1 MMTLINTIE
10 GQLKVAEAV
19 SLYTVKNPVE
29 QPKAAV
35 LIVHGLAEHLGRY
48 AYVVEKLNSFGYS
61 VYRFDNRGHGK
72 SGGEKGFLENF
83 HDFLDDA
90 DKAVEWAK
98 KDHPDLPLFMLG
110 HSMGGYIAAGYG
122 VKYPGKLRG
131 QIFSGPAVIVLPLFE
146 SLRTIDFDQLPRE
159 TMPNSLAALICRDQ
173 QVVQRYSDDPLV
185 LKSTTYKLLGEV
197 FIRGAEWLVERM
209 ATYTDPCLIL
219 HGGGDQ
225 IVTPEAAKYLHEHI
239 SSKDKTLKIYP
250 DLYHEILNEFE
261 KDVVLQDIRQ
271 WIDAHI

>member
-1 MMTLINTIE
+1 MTLTNTIE
-10 GQLKVAEAV
+10 GQLKVAEEV

-35 LIVHGLAEHLGRY
+35 LIVHGLAEHQGRY
-48 AYVVEKLNSFGYS
+48 EYVVEKLNSFGYC

-72 SGGEKGFLENF
+72 SGGERGYLDNF
-83 HDFLDDA
+83 QDFLDDT

-98 KDHPDLPLFMLG
+98 KDHPELPLFMLG
-110 HSMGGYIAAGYG
+110 HSMGGYITGGYG
-122 VKYPGKLRG
+122 VKYPGKLAG
-131 QIFSGPAVIVLPLFE
+131 QIFSGPAVIVLPIFE
-146 SLRTIDFDQLPRE
+146 DLRKIDFDQLPRE
-159 TMPNSLAALICRDQ
+159 TMPNSLANLICRDQ
-173 QVVQRYSDDPLV
+173 KVVQDYIDDPLV

-209 ATYTDPCLIL
+209 EEYTYPCLIL

-225 IVTPEAAKYLHEHI
+225 IVTPEASKYLYEHI
-239 SSKDKTLKIYP
+239 SSEDKDLKIYD

-261 KDVVLQDIRQ
+261 KDAVLEDIRQ
-271 WIDAHI
+271 WIQAHI